1 MLASAF
7 QTGRGVPEYIKY
19 GYMPQDKMGHSAS
32 VTLEYG
38 YDDWCI
44 AQVAKKLGKE
54 EDYRKFSKRAQAYQH
69 IFDKNTGFMRAKNS
83 NGKFVVPFDPYLSE
97 HDEVKAQ
104 YVEGNAWQHSFFVPH
119 DVRGLANL
127 YGSHSKLSQKL
138 DSLFSVKSELTGGNT
153 SPDVSGMIGQ
163 YAHGNE
169 PSHHIAYMY
178 SFLGEPWKTQERVR
192 QIVDSMYHDQ
202 PDGYAGN
209 EDCGQMSAWAVWS
222 IAGIYPANPASSEY
236 VIGSPAAD
244 EVIFRPGG
252 GKELRFKAINNS
264 KRNIYVQEVRFNGKK
279 YDKTYFTHADII
291 NGGEIEFIMGEKPNK
306 KWGKKKDSW
315 PQSAIDS
322 E

>member
-1 MLASAF
+1 
-7 QTGRGVPEYIKY
+7 
-19 GYMPQDKMGHSAS
+19 
-32 VTLEYG
+32 
-38 YDDWCI
+38 
-44 AQVAKKLGKE
+44 
-54 EDYRKFSKRAQAYQH
+54 
-69 IFDKNTGFMRAKNS
+69 
-83 NGKFVVPFDPYLSE
+83 
-97 HDEVKAQ
+97 
-104 YVEGNAWQHSFFVPH
+104 NAWQHSFFVPH

-178 SFLGEPWKTQERVR
+178 SLLGAPWKTQERVR